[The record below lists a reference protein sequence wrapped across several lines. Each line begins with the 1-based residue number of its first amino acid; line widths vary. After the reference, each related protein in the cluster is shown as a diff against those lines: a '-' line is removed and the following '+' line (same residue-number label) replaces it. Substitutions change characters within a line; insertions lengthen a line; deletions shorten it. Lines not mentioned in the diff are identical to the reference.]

1 MPGTDTQNLEIEKKS
16 IASSEI
22 IEAIKNAKTAVVTAH
37 VNPDG
42 DTLGSMLALAKV
54 LEDFGLERVDR
65 VMHDEVPAVYK
76 FFPDQEKVLCS
87 MKDEDK
93 AKLLDEYDLSFS
105 CDCGSIKRLG
115 SAGNIWDKAKIT
127 MNVDHHLSNPLY
139 ADLNWVDAE
148 ATCTGQVVKDILYS
162 LNSLIA
168 SDAELKA
175 SKSMLNIDKDLASLL
190 YITLLTDTG
199 GFRHSNTTPH
209 VFGWASE
216 LVDLGAEP
224 SKLYNLLFNQM
235 PYRTIR
241 VIGDALDNVELV
253 TLELNSRSL
262 SIVYTTTSRTTLEAL
277 DAKDEDTDEI
287 VDHLMRIK
295 DVDMCLDLREDKQD
309 NANYKGSLRS
319 ACDIDCSAIALE
331 LNGGGH
337 ARAAGFNCASAGFE
351 DLKSTV
357 LNKIS
362 EKYS

>member
-1 MPGTDTQNLEIEKKS
+1 MSETLEKKS
-16 IASSEI
+16 IAASEI

-37 VNPDG
+37 LNPDG

-76 FFPDQEKVLCS
+76 FFPDQEKVYCS
-87 MKDEDK
+87 MKDVDK
-93 AKLLDEYDLSFS
+93 EQLLDEYDLSFS

-115 SAGNIWDKAKIT
+115 SAGNIWGKAKIT
-127 MNVDHHLSNPLY
+127 INVDHHLSNPLY

-148 ATCTGQVVKDILYS
+148 ATCTGQVVKDILND
-162 LNSLIA
+162 LNKLN
-168 SDAELKA
+168 LKQL
-175 SKSMLNIDKDLASLL
+175 KIDKDLASLL

-209 VFGWASE
+209 VFEWAAE
-216 LVDLGAEP
+216 LVNLGAEP

-241 VIGDALDNVELV
+241 VIGDALDSVELV
-253 TLELNSRSL
+253 TLDNPKKSL
-262 SIVYTTTSRTTLEAL
+262 SIAYATTSRKTLESL
-277 DAKDEDTDEI
+277 NAKDEDTDEI

-295 DVDMCLDLREDKQD
+295 DVDMCIYLREDKLA

-319 ACDIDCSAIALE
+319 ACEVDCSQIALQ

-337 ARAAGFNCASAGFE
+337 ARAAGFNCDATSFE
-351 DLKSTV
+351 DLKSRV
-357 LNKIS
+357 LEKIS
-362 EKYS
+362 EVLA